1 MYGHNDTKL
10 KLLKRVI
17 LVCIIFFIN
26 LYIQKKPKKH
36 NIWFVPNKSTLIVY
50 LLNILVALLYHVTD
64 VQNGYHDIHI
74 KNMCLQVVEIKTAV
88 FMNMKVVQW
97 LNVMLQSNS
106 NLKKLFKFS
115 ENKCEMKW

>member
-1 MYGHNDTKL
+1 M
-10 KLLKRVI
+10 
-17 LVCIIFFIN
+17 
-26 LYIQKKPKKH
+26 
-36 NIWFVPNKSTLIVY
+36 
-50 LLNILVALLYHVTD
+50 ALLYHVTD